1 MAYLKFWMTAAPPPP
16 LPFILMFGSATQLT
30 KQNGMV
36 FKVKNRAQRA
46 PRPLLVLYMYSG

>member
-1 MAYLKFWMTAAPPPP
+1 MAYLKFWMTAAPPP
-16 LPFILMFGSATQLT
+16 PFILMFGSATQLT

-46 PRPLLVLYMYSG
+46 PRPLLVLYMCSG